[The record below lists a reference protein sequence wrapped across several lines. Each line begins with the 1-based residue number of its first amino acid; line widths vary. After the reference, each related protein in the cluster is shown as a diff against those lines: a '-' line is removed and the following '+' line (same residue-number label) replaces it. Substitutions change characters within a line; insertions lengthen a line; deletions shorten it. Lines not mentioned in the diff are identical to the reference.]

1 MTPFRPRNPDE
12 NMTVYLNAKQAYESG
27 SNMNQTPAPQLPQT
41 NPNLGVSYAPGFVP
55 VQPTPTPTPLVTPT
69 PTQTPP
75 TPLVPPTTLIQ
86 GSIVDYLNSQG
97 QPSDF
102 NTRAGLAQQ
111 YGIQG
116 YSGTAQQNIQLLNS
130 LQGGTQPPKDVLVEG
145 GEEIIQEGEQETL
158 PPEEDYS
165 NSLKTFLSDTYGIDT
180 SNLGADFSDPVASI
194 KKIIEEVMT
203 STGMPQVKT
212 QMEAIAKAKLDLEN
226 KMAEEIASVNDNP
239 WLSEGLRQ
247 KKVQAVK
254 DTYETKINNQVN
266 EFNLLQD
273 MYDSAKQESQY
284 AATLATN
291 MYQNNREFLQGQL
304 EFMTNAAEKAA
315 SAKQIKLPALAE
327 EYQYA
332 KSQGFTG
339 SFMEYQKFESTQYG
353 TAGLTPQQEI
363 SFRTLS
369 NKFLDDKLVQGLDKA
384 IQLNSIAEMVIK
396 DPSSAGNQLMVLY
409 SLVKALDPDSAVRE
423 GELTL
428 AQAVQSKWDKAKT
441 SIEQIGEGK
450 LISNA
455 ATIELADTIKKLTGT
470 WIDLGNR
477 QANKYKAT
485 AIGQG
490 IGDAFNTMRDNNK
503 KFNEE
508 IEVELNNQSEEE
520 ASQKLFDLS
529 ADPEKETIIN
539 GVRGDYPDWSPS
551 EVEQYL
557 ISTGQI

>member
-1 MTPFRPRNPDE
+1 MTPFRPRNQDE
-12 NMTVYLNAKQAYESG
+12 NMTDYLNAKQAYESG
-27 SNMNQTPAPQLPQT
+27 ANMNQTPTPQLPQT
-41 NPNLGVSYAPGFVP
+41 NSNLGVSYAPGFVP
-55 VQPTPTPTPLVTPT
+55 VQPTPVVSPQ

-75 TPLVPPTTLIQ
+75 VTPPVPPTTPIQ

-130 LQGGTQPPKDVLVEG
+130 LQGGTGGTQPPKDVSVEG
-145 GEEIIQEGEQETL
+145 GDEIQEGEQETL

-212 QMEAIAKAKLDLEN
+212 QMEAIAKSKLDLEN

-315 SAKQIKLPALAE
+315 SAKTTKLDTSIQEVNGQKVLVNNQTGEVIKTL
-327 EYQYA
+327 
-332 KSQGFTG
+332 
-339 SFMEYQKFESTQYG
+339 G
-353 TAGLTPQQEI
+353 TATGGNGGLTPSQI
-363 SFRTLS
+363 NST
-369 NKFLDDKLVQGLDKA
+369 
-384 IQLNSIAEMVIK
+384 INSIASSFDNEPIVKNYNTAMEGYQTLQTIGTETK
-396 DPSSAGNQLMVLY
+396 SPADDIAFIYAFAKIMDPNSV
-409 SLVKALDPDSAVRE
+409 VRE
-423 GELTL
+423 GEYNTIQKYAQTWADNFGFTAKRIFSNTNFLSSDAKEKMLTAL
-428 AQAVQSKWDKAKT
+428 SAK
-441 SIEQIGEGK
+441 IE
-450 LISNA
+450 
-455 ATIELADTIKKLTGT
+455 TIKGQYENVYSEYQRRVNEAKSGGYNTITNYG
-470 WIDLGNR
+470 
-477 QANKYKAT
+477 QAYDNKNVE
-485 AIGQG
+485 
-490 IGDAFNTMRDNNK
+490 NTDNQNS
-503 KFNEE
+503 NTN
-508 IEVELNNQSEEE
+508 IESLRSKYN
-520 ASQKLFDLS
+520 
-529 ADPEKETIIN
+529 
-539 GVRGDYPDWSPS
+539 Y
-551 EVEQYL
+551 
-557 ISTGQI
+557 

>member
-27 SNMNQTPAPQLPQT
+27 SNMNQTPTPQLPQT
-41 NPNLGVSYAPGFVP
+41 NPTLGISYAPGFVP
-55 VQPTPTPTPLVTPT
+55 VQPTPVVSPQ
-69 PTQTPP
+69 PTQTPQP
-75 TPLVPPTTLIQ
+75 TPQPTPTPPVTPPVPPTTPIQ

-130 LQGGTQPPKDVLVEG
+130 LQGGTQPPKDVSVEG
-145 GEEIIQEGEQETL
+145 GDEIIQEGEQETL

-165 NSLKTFLSDTYGIDT
+165 NNLKDFLSNTYGIDT

-315 SAKQIKLPALAE
+315 SAKTSNLDTSIQEINGQKVLVNNQTGETIKVL
-327 EYQYA
+327 
-332 KSQGFTG
+332 
-339 SFMEYQKFESTQYG
+339 G
-353 TAGLTPQQEI
+353 TAGGGT
-363 SFRTLS
+363 
-369 NKFLDDKLVQGLDKA
+369 
-384 IQLNSIAEMVIK
+384 
-396 DPSSAGNQLMVLY
+396 SST
-409 SLVKALDPDSAVRE
+409 
-423 GELTL
+423 ELL
-428 AQAVQSKWDKAKT
+428 
-441 SIEQIGEGK
+441 
-450 LISNA
+450 
-455 ATIELADTIKKLTGT
+455 
-470 WIDLGNR
+470 
-477 QANKYKAT
+477 
-485 AIGQG
+485 
-490 IGDAFNTMRDNNK
+490 
-503 KFNEE
+503 
-508 IEVELNNQSEEE
+508 
-520 ASQKLFDLS
+520 
-529 ADPEKETIIN
+529 
-539 GVRGDYPDWSPS
+539 SPS
-551 EVEQYL
+551 EAVTLGVPYGTTKGDAAAKGIIPTSQKQKDTL
-557 ISTGQI
+557 KTLSKADVIISQIEKSIDGLDLANSPIYSIAKGSALNTQALLKTNTNAVAYKSLKEGLLAQLARASGEVGVLTDQDINRARSLLPTFFDTKETAKAKIDQLKSFFADLKSSASGQSIYSESDNDPLGIM